1 MKILFLHGYG
11 SDPNGIRPT
20 FLRESGY
27 EVIHPAL
34 PDDDFDGSLR
44 IAQAAFDEGNPDVV
58 IGSSRGGA
66 VAMNLDSADVPMI
79 LIAPSWKKRGTV
91 RRAKPG
97 TRILHSE
104 HDEVVP
110 VEDSRELV
118 RESGLPEEHLVVV
131 GENHKMTDEAAFGA
145 LLELIERVA
154 RS

>member
-11 SDPNGIRPT
+11 SDPNGVRPA
-20 FLRESGY
+20 FLKGSGY

-44 IAQAAFDEGNPDVV
+44 IAQAAFDEGRPDVV

-66 VAMNLDSADVPMI
+66 VAMNIDTADAPMI
-79 LIAPSWKKRGTV
+79 LIAPSWKRWGTV

-97 TRILHSE
+97 TMILHSE

-110 VEDSRELV
+110 IDGSRELL
-118 RESGLPEEHLVVV
+118 RQSGVPEDHLVVA
-131 GENHKMTDEAAFGA
+131 GENHKMTDEAAFEA

-154 RS
+154 KR

>member
-44 IAQAAFDEGNPDVV
+44 IAQAAFDEGRPDVV
-58 IGSSRGGA
+58 IGSSRGGG
-66 VAMNLDSADVPMI
+66 VAMNLDTADVPMI

-91 RRAKPG
+91 HKVKPG
-97 TRILHSE
+97 TRILHSAK
-104 HDEVVP
+104 DEVVP
-110 VEDSRELV
+110 INGSRELL
-118 RESGLPEEHLVVV
+118 RESGLPKDHLVVA
-131 GENHKMTDEAAFGA
+131 GENHKMTDEAAFAA
-145 LLELIERVA
+145 LLELIERVGK
-154 RS
+154 R